1 MKRLVVAGIAVF
13 LLVLLVSFPAQVA
26 YNWFAPQ
33 EIQLSGISGSVW
45 NGSATEGLASGAYLR
60 DLRWRIRPGALLT
73 GAIAFDASAS
83 PGSGVLDTQVAA
95 RLDGSLSLTNL
106 RGNVPLDVVHQ
117 SFQQGG
123 IRGDLILEFEN
134 LTIRDGMP
142 VVAIGSVTVA
152 DFFAPVLSAS
162 RIGDFRADF
171 QSTTDEITGDVQ
183 DISGVLDVEGTITL
197 TPDRSY
203 IFTGEVAPTAETPPS
218 ILNQLQFLGSAD
230 ARGRRMFRFEGR
242 L

>member
-1 MKRLVVAGIAVF
+1 MKRLVIAGIAVF

-33 EIQLSGISGSVW
+33 EIQLSGINGSIW
-45 NGSATEGLASGAYLR
+45 NGDAAEGLAGGAYLR
-60 DLRWRIRPGALLT
+60 NLRWRFRPGALLT
-73 GAIAFDASAS
+73 GSIAFDASAS
-83 PGSGVLDTQVAA
+83 PGSGILNTQVAA
-95 RLDGSLSLTNL
+95 RLDGSLSLTGL
-106 RGNVPLDVVHQ
+106 SGNVPLDVVHQ

-134 LTIRDGMP
+134 LTIKDGVP

-162 RIGDFRADF
+162 QIGDFRADF
-171 QSTTDEITGDVQ
+171 QSSGEQITGVVQ

-197 TPDRSY
+197 SPDRSY
-203 IFTGEVAPTAETPPS
+203 AFVGEVAPTPETPPS

>member
-1 MKRLVVAGIAVF
+1 MKRLVFAGIAVF
-13 LLVLLVSFPAQVA
+13 LLVLLASFPAQVA
-26 YNWFAPQ
+26 YNWFAPP

-45 NGSATEGLASGAYLR
+45 NGKSAEGLASGAYLR
-60 DLRWRIRPGALLT
+60 DLSWRFRPGALL
-73 GAIAFDASAS
+73 GGGIAFDASAS
-83 PGSGVLDTQVAA
+83 PGSGVLETQVAA
-95 RLDGSLSLTNL
+95 KLDGSLSLTNL

-123 IRGDLILEFEN
+123 VRGDLILEFEN
-134 LTIRDGMP
+134 LTIRDGIP

-152 DFFAPVLSAS
+152 DFVAPVLSAS

-171 QSTTDEITGDVQ
+171 QSSGDQIIGEVQ
-183 DISGVLDVEGTITL
+183 DLSGVLDVEGTITL
-197 TPDRSY
+197 LPDRSY
-203 IFTGEVAPTAETPPS
+203 AFTGEVAPTAETPPS